1 MVSPMKQRLVLVAIV
16 ALCLLI
22 LGLGLVA
29 GALAGRFLAPA
40 ERPRIAS
47 TATVVTQIQSLAQL
61 VTVKYVFEKVVRLDD
76 VKWYGQ
82 NRLLMVAHGVAK
94 AGVDLQKL
102 KPEDVA
108 IHGTTLT
115 LTLPKPVLLDVYL
128 DENRT
133 EVIERSTG
141 LLRDFDQQ
149 MEQDARRQAV
159 EEIRL
164 AARASGILKD
174 AAERTQLQLN
184 ALGHAAGFT
193 EVVVRLR

>member
-1 MVSPMKQRLVLVAIV
+1 MLVAIV
-16 ALCLLI
+16 VLCLVILS
-22 LGLGLVA
+22 LGLAGGL
-29 GALAGRFLAPA
+29 LAGRFFGPA
-40 ERPRIAS
+40 ERPHIAS

-102 KPEDVA
+102 KPEDVE

-174 AAERTQLQLN
+174 AAERTRLQLN